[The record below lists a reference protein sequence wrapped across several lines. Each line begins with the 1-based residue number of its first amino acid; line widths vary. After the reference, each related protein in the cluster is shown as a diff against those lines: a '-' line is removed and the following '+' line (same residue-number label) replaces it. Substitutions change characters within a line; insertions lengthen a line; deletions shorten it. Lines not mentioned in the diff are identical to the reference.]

1 MVGSLKKLLLIF
13 LLFITPFSSLLPR
26 IIGTVTVSSPAIA
39 RKAQPFSPFE
49 QSLPSTEGG
58 VLWESIHELSGDIT
72 TPPVVAYLTSAEDE
86 QVVFLGTEV
95 GLALIAVSTGE
106 ISWFHNTPGAVLSIT
121 VVSDLTGDSVNEVFL
136 THDSQLFNNTELL
149 SGLDGSLLWSFRP
162 TQNCWVDGLG
172 YTSQETKSWS
182 SLVLDDISSDGQPD
196 FLITSYN
203 AAFALEGSTGKLLW
217 SYFASDDLWS
227 SALLDD
233 IDNDGFSDVALG
245 SQDGYL
251 FALSARDGSLL
262 WQVLATQPESTVID
276 LVGTMWFDRSVFNVL
291 TIPDVSS
298 DGKQDLLITNEN
310 GYCII
315 YDAMNGE
322 SLSRVKVYSRTGEV
336 PPESYYGSQDFYNV
350 VAYPLSSSSYP
361 GAILTVGRSSVTFG
375 NSSFTLLTLDGDEL
389 SIEWTST
396 SLPSADIRG
405 YAAFEAEDL
414 TGNYTKL
421 ITPTGTENENNI
433 REIEVRSLE
442 NNSIVAIWEI
452 PVFCSSFSENFNF
465 MENSFT
471 YPFRGNYALLV
482 DDFNGTSSPEVLI
495 YLTNAGLFA
504 LDGDTGEELWRQTLV
519 QKVSMEAFTDVN
531 KDGTIDLLR
540 KKLFYP
546 ESFQQD
552 YYLYSELAVLSGT
565 TGELLWNFSLPIKEL
580 AQIGG
585 GFSDYIF
592 TEDLTGDN
600 VSDLWVVAQEGDEIE
615 GLLDNASKIYL
626 LDGTTGAVVWEKF
639 ATDPSF
645 VYSKEQLRITS
656 VATIHDQNG
665 DNVTDLLVAC
675 ERSIVYCMSGLT
687 GEPLWNLSRE
697 VPSFFPNYRSFIPWA
712 STIIN
717 AGNILGN
724 ETEDFIFIGDDSKVR
739 MVDSDNF
746 STVFWEWSLSDY
758 WVNYR
763 SYLFQRDITENVS
776 CLVFTANRPE
786 SSHSI
791 ILNLTSGEP
800 LLIAEGD
807 LTQQIYKLF
816 VVDFNYDGF
825 KDHILFKPYK
835 TAGLDAGIYIIN
847 SVTGSL
853 LSYYSLHK
861 PQYDTN
867 TWIFEQFFRAGVTDF
882 FDVIDDMDNDAIPE
896 LILGYSIGRYNE
908 DEENQ
913 GMVIEI
919 ISPGTFKAEMIKR
932 FEIVKEEI
940 DQFSRPPLY
949 IAPFVKNLGDI
960 SGDGLSDILVTLMD
974 YNYDFISSIVSLDPN
989 LEKDEEDFSLLWK
1002 QLELPVFD
1010 ALDPTKLTGLLNSKL
1025 VCTDYFGR
1033 VIPVDNAFEVVINS
1047 FEVIK
1052 KATGNYLISWETTA
1066 DSVIS
1071 EIFLNG
1077 LLVAITTES
1086 EYQLF
1091 LGNEAYNISIV
1102 VIDPYGIKAYTQLF
1116 YKVDH
1121 FNSLFV
1127 VWIIIGVVLVSYF
1140 GLKIIFKVKKKED
1153 LTQFGPEINLP
1164 R

>member
-1 MVGSLKKLLLIF
+1 MVGSLKKLLLII
-13 LLFITPFSSLLPR
+13 LLFVTPLSSLLPG
-26 IIGTVTVSSPAIA
+26 IIGTVTVSPSVNTC
-39 RKAQPFSPFE
+39 KAQPFSPIE
-49 QSLPSTEGG
+49 QSLPSLKGG
-58 VLWESIHELSGDIT
+58 VLWESVHELSGDIT
-72 TPPVVAYLTSAEDE
+72 TPPVVAYLTSAEDD
-86 QVVFLGTEV
+86 QVVFLGTDV
-95 GLALIAVSTGE
+95 GLASIAVSTGE
-106 ISWFHNTPGAVLSIT
+106 ILWVHNTPGAVLSIT
-121 VVSDLTGDSVNEVFL
+121 IVPDLTGDDVIEVFL

-149 SGLDGSLLWSFRP
+149 NGFDGSLLWSFRP
-162 TQNCWVDGLG
+162 SQDCWVDGLG

-182 SLVLDDISSDGQPD
+182 SLVLDDISGDGHPD
-196 FLITSYN
+196 LLITSFN
-203 AAFALEGSTGKLLW
+203 AAIALEGTTGKLLW
-217 SYFASDDLWS
+217 SYLATNDLWS

-251 FALSARDGSLL
+251 FALSASDGSLL

-276 LVGTMWFDRSVFNVL
+276 LIGTMWFDRSVFDVL
-291 TIPDVSS
+291 TIQDVSG

-315 YDAMNGE
+315 YDAVKGE
-322 SLSRVKVYSRTGEV
+322 PLSQVKVYSRTGEV

-350 VAYPLSSSSYP
+350 VAYPLFSSSSL
-361 GAILTVGRSSVTFG
+361 GAILTVGRSSATFG
-375 NSSFTLLTLDGDEL
+375 NSSFTLLTLDGDKL
-389 SIEWTST
+389 TIEWTTT

-421 ITPTGTENENNI
+421 IAPTGTEDENNA

-442 NNSIVAIWEI
+442 NNSIVALWEI

-465 MENSFT
+465 MEKSFT

-495 YLTNAGLFA
+495 YLANAGLFA
-504 LDGDTGEELWRQTLV
+504 LDGDTGEELWRQTLAP
-519 QKVSMEAFTDVN
+519 KVKLEAFADVN

-540 KKLFYP
+540 MKLFYP

-552 YYLYSELAVLSGT
+552 LYLYSELAVLSGA

-600 VSDLWVVAQEGDEIE
+600 VSDLWVVAQESVEIE
-615 GLLDNASKIYL
+615 SLLNNASKIYL
-626 LDGTTGAVVWEKF
+626 LDGATGAVVWEKF

-665 DNVTDLLVAC
+665 DNVTDLLIAC
-675 ERSIVYCMSGLT
+675 ERSILYCMSGLT

-697 VPSFFPNYRSFIPWA
+697 VPTFFPNYRSFIPWA

-724 ETEDFIFIGDDSKVR
+724 ETDDYIIIGDDSRIR

-758 WVNYR
+758 WINYR

-816 VVDFNYDGF
+816 VADFNNDGH
-825 KDHILFKPYK
+825 KDHVLFKPYK
-835 TAGLDAGIYIIN
+835 TAALDAGVYIID
-847 SVTGSL
+847 SVKGSL

-861 PQYDTN
+861 PQYDSN
-867 TWIFEQFFRAGVTDF
+867 TWIFEQFFRAGLTDF
-882 FDVIDDMDNDAIPE
+882 FDTIDDLDDDAIPE

-913 GMVIEI
+913 GMVIEV
-919 ISPGTFKAEMIKR
+919 ISPGTFKAEIIKR
-932 FEIVKEEI
+932 FEIEKEEME
-940 DQFSRPPLY
+940 QFSRPPLY

-960 SGDGLSDILVTLMD
+960 SGDGLPDILVSLMD
-974 YNYDFISSIVSLDPN
+974 YNYDFISSIVSFDPN
-989 LEKDEEDFSLLWK
+989 LEKDDEDLSFLWK
-1002 QLELPVFD
+1002 QLELPIFD
-1010 ALDPTKLTGLLNSKL
+1010 ALDPAELTGLLNSKL
-1025 VCTDYFGR
+1025 VFTDYFGR

-1047 FEVIK
+1047 FELIK
-1052 KATGNYLISWETTA
+1052 KATGNYLISWETNV
-1066 DSVIS
+1066 DKVIS
-1071 EIFLNG
+1071 EVFLNG

-1121 FNSLFV
+1121 LNSLFV
-1127 VWIIIGVVLVSYF
+1127 VWIVIGVVLLFYF
-1140 GLKIIFKVKKKED
+1140 GLKVFFKVKKKED